1 MGTATFM
8 SPEPASAPYHRRMPA
23 SLLSALRLILACGLA
38 AAAAL
43 SHARTAD
50 PLPPVVAQA
59 LQRAQ
64 VPAQAAAFMVLDLDS
79 GQVRLNHRGG
89 ELMNPASLI
98 KLLTTS
104 AALDLLGPDH
114 IWTTTVLADGLL
126 QGGVLKG
133 HLVLR
138 GGGDPKLVVERLQ
151 ALLAQVQARGVKAIE
166 GDIVLDRQLFKP
178 PSVRP
183 GDFDGEPLKPYNAQP
198 DALLVNFKSMVLTF
212 TPEPAQRRALV
223 TVEPPLAGVQIDAS
237 VPLAS
242 GTRCEDWRAS
252 VQAVLDQPQRVQ
264 FRGRY
269 PASCGERSWPTAY
282 VEPESFAARVVE
294 ALWRLQGGGLSGR
307 VREASV
313 PEAAQLARGA
323 SLSGAKPVLR
333 LDAPSLPLAEIV
345 QDINKY
351 SNNVM
356 AQQVFYTL
364 GLRAEP
370 ALAGTQE
377 GARAVLLDWW
387 RQRQPGSALPV
398 LDNGSGLSRTQR
410 ISAQSLIDLLVRMA
424 RGPHA
429 APLLASLP
437 VAGVDA
443 TMRNRARSVAGQAWL
458 KTGTLREV
466 SAIAG
471 YAQASSG
478 RRYAVVALINHEQAS
493 AGRQALDALVQW
505 VVQSGEP

>member
-1 MGTATFM
+1 MPAPRLPLVRRILAWGL
-8 SPEPASAPYHRRMPA
+8 ASAVG
-23 SLLSALRLILACGLA
+23 C
-38 AAAAL
+38 
-43 SHARTAD
+43 SHAAGPVD
-50 PLPPVVAQA
+50 DLPRVVAQA
-59 LQRAQ
+59 LQRAH
-64 VPAQAAAFMVLDLDS
+64 VPADAAAFMVVDLES
-79 GQVRLNHRGG
+79 AQVRLKHRGD
-89 ELMNPASLI
+89 EAMNPASVI

-104 AALDLLGPDH
+104 AALDLLGPAH
-114 IWTTTVLADGLL
+114 TWTTTVLADGLL

-151 ALLAQVQARGVKAIE
+151 ALLAQVQASGVKAIE

-178 PSVRP
+178 PAVRP

-223 TVEPPLAGVQIDAS
+223 TLEPPLAGVQVDAS
-237 VPLAS
+237 VPLAA
-242 GTRCEDWRAS
+242 GARCEDWRAS
-252 VQAVLDQPQRVQ
+252 LQAVLDQPQRVQ

-269 PASCGERSWPTAY
+269 PASCGERTWPTAY
-282 VEPESFAARVVE
+282 SEPESFAARVVE
-294 ALWRLQGGGLSGR
+294 ALWRSQGGGLSGR
-307 VREASV
+307 VREASA
-313 PEAAQLARGA
+313 PEAAQLARSG
-323 SLSGAKPVLR
+323 SLSGAKPAVR
-333 LDAPSLPLAEIV
+333 LDAPSLPLSEIV

-387 RQRQPGSALPV
+387 RQHQPGSALPL
-398 LDNGSGLSRTQR
+398 LDNGSGLSRAQR
-410 ISAQSLIDLLVRMA
+410 ISAQALADLLLRMA

-458 KTGTLREV
+458 KTGSLRDV

-471 YAQASSG
+471 YAQAASG
-478 RRYAVVALINHEQAS
+478 RRYVVVALINHDQAGP
-493 AGRQALDALVQW
+493 GRAALDALVQW
-505 VVQSGEP
+505 VVQAPAP